1 MGDLI
6 DDERVAFNGEGV
18 RGASGRVGS
27 RVRLMSVKGCDRC
40 VGILGFTSKA
50 PNFLEIV
57 PEEGSG
63 YGCIGCY
70 GAVVVGKC
78 CGFFES
84 LAMGEGVEGS
94 M

>member
-27 RVRLMSVKGCDRC
+27 RVRLMAVKGCDRC
-40 VGILGFTSKA
+40 VVILGFTSKA

-70 GAVVVGKC
+70 GAVVVDKC
-78 CGFFES
+78 CGLFES
-84 LAMGEGVEGS
+84 LVVGEGMEGS